1 METVKRIYWPSVNL
15 IGPGAIKGVGI
26 EINKLGLKRILIVT
40 DKVLR
45 SVGVV
50 KKVTDVLNAAGIHY
64 VIYDEVKPNPTTK
77 NVSDGLDLY
86 YGLCCDG
93 LMSIGGGSPQDAAK
107 AIGILHTNGGE
118 LTQYEGIGKS
128 KRKSVPIIAINTTA
142 GAASEVTI
150 HYVITDELRK
160 IKMVMVD
167 PNCLA
172 TVTVNDPELMIN
184 KPADLTA
191 ATGFDVLTHAIEA
204 YVAKDAFRFSNVLAL
219 EAIKLVGESLVTT
232 VKNGTDIDARTQM
245 AWASFAAGLTFSN
258 CGSGIAHSMA
268 DQLSAEYDL
277 PHGVANAILLPYV
290 AEFNSVV
297 CPEKFRDIAVALGK
311 NVDGLTVEQA
321 ANEAIKAIRELAEQL
336 NIPQLKETKF
346 NPDDIEKL
354 SIQAMADVCTGGNP
368 REVKLN
374 DIKALYL
381 KAYMGNSKPEK
392 QEKKKALELA

>member
-1 METVKRIYWPSVNL
+1 METVKRIYWPAVNL
-15 IGPGAIKGVGI
+15 IGPGAIKEVGV

-77 NVSDGLDLY
+77 NVADGLDLF

-93 LMSIGGGSPQDAAK
+93 LMSVGGGSPQDAAK

-118 LTQYEGIGKS
+118 IIQYEGIGKS

-150 HYVITDELRK
+150 NYVITDELRK
-160 IKMVMVD
+160 IKMMMVD

-191 ATGFDVLTHAIEA
+191 ATGFDVLTHAVEA
-204 YVAKDAFRFSNVLAL
+204 YIAKDAFRFSDVLAL
-219 EAIKLVGESLVTT
+219 EAIKLVGESLVAT
-232 VKNGTDIDARTQM
+232 VKNGNDIHERTKM
-245 AWASFAAGLTFSN
+245 TWASFIAGLSFSN
-258 CGSGIAHSMA
+258 CGSGITHSMA

-290 AEFNSVV
+290 AEFNSVA
-297 CPEKFRDIAVALGK
+297 CPEKFRDIAIALGRK
-311 NVDGLTVEQA
+311 TEGLTLEEIA
-321 ANEAIKAIRELAEQL
+321 KEAVKAFRELADEL
-336 NIPQLKETKF
+336 HIPQLKETVF

-354 SIQAMADVCTGGNP
+354 SIQAMADVCTAGNP

-381 KAYMGNSKPEK
+381 KAYLGNPKAEK
-392 QEKKKALELA
+392 QGKKKTLELA

>member
-1 METVKRIYWPSVNL
+1 METIKRIYWPAVNL
-15 IGPGAIKGVGI
+15 IGPGAVKEVGA
-26 EINKLGLKRILIVT
+26 EITKLGLKRILIVT

-77 NVSDGLDLY
+77 NVADGLDLF

-107 AIGILHTNGGE
+107 AIGILQTNGGNIQ
-118 LTQYEGIGKS
+118 QYEGIGKS
-128 KRKSVPIIAINTTA
+128 KRKSIPIVAINTTA

-150 HYVITDELRK
+150 NYVITDELRK
-160 IKMVMVD
+160 IKMMMVD

-191 ATGFDVLTHAIEA
+191 ATGFDVLTHAVEA

-219 EAIKLVGESLVTT
+219 EAIKLVGESLIAA
-232 VKNGTDIDARTQM
+232 VKNGTDMTARTKM
-245 AWASFAAGLTFSN
+245 AWASFAAGLSFSN

-290 AEFNSVV
+290 VEFNSLV

-311 NVDGLTVEQA
+311 KIDGLTVEQA
-321 ANEAIKAIRELAEQL
+321 ANEAVKALRELAAELQ
-336 NIPQLKETKF
+336 IPQLKETAF

-354 SIQAMADVCTGGNP
+354 SIQAMADVCTAGNP
-368 REVKLN
+368 REVKLG
-374 DIKALYL
+374 DIKSLYL
-381 KAYMGNSKPEK
+381 KAYMETPKAEK
-392 QEKKKALELA
+392 QGKRKALELA

>member
-1 METVKRIYWPSVNL
+1 METIKRIYWPAVNL
-15 IGPGAIKGVGI
+15 IGPGAIKEVGV

-64 VIYDEVKPNPTTK
+64 VVYDEVKPNPTTK
-77 NVSDGLDLY
+77 NVADGLDLF

-107 AIGILHTNGGE
+107 AIGILHTNGGN
-118 LTQYEGIGKS
+118 LQQYEGIGKS
-128 KRKSVPIIAINTTA
+128 KRKTVPIIAINTTA

-150 HYVITDELRK
+150 NYVITDELRK

-204 YVAKDAFRFSNVLAL
+204 YIAKDAFRFSNVLAL
-219 EAIKLVGESLVTT
+219 ESIKLVGESLLAA
-232 VKNGTDIDARTQM
+232 VKNGTDISARTKM
-245 AWASFAAGLTFSN
+245 AWASFAAGLSFSN

-277 PHGVANAILLPYV
+277 PHGVANAIVLPYV
-290 AEFNSVV
+290 AEFNSSA
-297 CPEKFRDIAVALGK
+297 CPEKFRDIAIALGK

-321 ANEAIKAIRELAEQL
+321 ASEAIKAIRELVERL
-336 NIPQLKETKF
+336 NIQQLKETKF

-354 SIQAMADVCTGGNP
+354 SIQAMADVCTAGNP

-381 KAYMGNSKPEK
+381 KAYMESSKQVK
-392 QEKKKALELA
+392 QEKKKTLELA

>member
-1 METVKRIYWPSVNL
+1 METVKRIYWPAVNL
-15 IGPGAIKGVGI
+15 IGPGAIKEVGS

-77 NVSDGLDLY
+77 NVADGLDLY

-107 AIGILHTNGGE
+107 AIGILHTNGGNIQ
-118 LTQYEGIGKS
+118 QYEGIGKS

-150 HYVITDELRK
+150 NYVITDELRK
-160 IKMVMVD
+160 IKMMMVD

-204 YVAKDAFRFSNVLAL
+204 YVAKNAFRFSNVLAL
-219 EAIKLVGESLVTT
+219 EAIKLVGDSLITT
-232 VKNGTDIDARTQM
+232 VKNGTDIDARTKM
-245 AWASFAAGLTFSN
+245 AWASFVAGLSLRIWHCPLN
-258 CGSGIAHSMA
+258 GGS
-268 DQLSAEYDL
+268 
-277 PHGVANAILLPYV
+277 
-290 AEFNSVV
+290 
-297 CPEKFRDIAVALGK
+297 
-311 NVDGLTVEQA
+311 
-321 ANEAIKAIRELAEQL
+321 
-336 NIPQLKETKF
+336 
-346 NPDDIEKL
+346 
-354 SIQAMADVCTGGNP
+354 
-368 REVKLN
+368 VKCR
-374 DIKALYL
+374 I
-381 KAYMGNSKPEK
+381 
-392 QEKKKALELA
+392 

>member
-1 METVKRIYWPSVNL
+1 METIRRIYWPAVNL
-15 IGPGAIKGVGI
+15 IGPGAIKEVGI
-26 EINKLGLKRILIVT
+26 EIKKLGLKRILIVT

-64 VIYDEVKPNPTTK
+64 VVYDEVKPNPSTK
-77 NVSDGLDLY
+77 NVVDGLDLF

-107 AIGILHTNGGE
+107 AIGILHTNGGNIQ
-118 LTQYEGIGKS
+118 QYEGIGKS

-150 HYVITDELRK
+150 NYVITDELRK

-172 TVTVNDPELMIN
+172 TVTVNDPELMMN
-184 KPADLTA
+184 KPAGLTA

-204 YVAKDAFRFSNVLAL
+204 YVSKDSFRFSNVLSL
-219 EAIKLVGESLVTT
+219 EAIKLVGDSLITA
-232 VKNGTDIDARTQM
+232 VKNGTDIDARTRM
-245 AWASFAAGLTFSN
+245 AWASFVAGLSFSN

-297 CPEKFRDIAVALGK
+297 CPEKFREIAIALGK
-311 NVDGLTVEQA
+311 DVTGLTVEEA
-321 ANEAIKAIRELAEQL
+321 AKEAVHALQDLAKQL
-336 NIPQLKETKF
+336 NIPHLNETAF

-354 SIQAMADVCTGGNP
+354 STQAMADVCTGGNP
-368 REVKLN
+368 REVKLG
-374 DIKALYL
+374 DIKSLYL
-381 KAYMGNSKPEK
+381 KAYMDSAKE
-392 QEKKKALELA
+392 EKKGKKKQLEPA

>member
-1 METVKRIYWPSVNL
+1 METIRRIYWPAVNL
-15 IGPGAIKGVGI
+15 IGPGAIKEVGA

-64 VIYDEVKPNPTTK
+64 VVYDEVKPNPTTK
-77 NVSDGLDLY
+77 NVADGLDLF

-107 AIGILHTNGGE
+107 AIGILHTNGGNIQ
-118 LTQYEGIGKS
+118 QYEGIGKS
-128 KRKSVPIIAINTTA
+128 KRKSVPIVAINTTA

-150 HYVITDELRK
+150 NYVITDELRK
-160 IKMVMVD
+160 IKMMMVD

-184 KPADLTA
+184 KPSDLTA

-204 YVAKDAFRFSNVLAL
+204 YIAKNAFRFSNVLAL
-219 EAIKLVGESLVTT
+219 EAIKLINDSLITT
-232 VKNGTDIDARTQM
+232 VKNGTDIDARTNM
-245 AWASFAAGLTFSN
+245 AWASFVAGLSFSN
-258 CGSGIAHSMA
+258 CGSGITHSMA

-290 AEFNSVV
+290 AEFNAIV
-297 CPEKFRDIAVALGK
+297 CPEKFKDIALALGK
-311 NVDGLTVEQA
+311 PVEGLTSEQA
-321 ANEAIKAIRELAEQL
+321 SKEAVNALRELANEL
-336 NIPQLKETKF
+336 NIPQLRETAF

-354 SIQAMADVCTGGNP
+354 SIQAMADICTAGNP

-374 DIKALYL
+374 DVKSLYL
-381 KAYMGNSKPEK
+381 KAYMEAPKTEK
-392 QEKKKALELA
+392 QQRKKTLELA